1 MPHKARVRCF
11 RERVGGLI
19 RVSSKYDVALQT
31 LRQLAL
37 DGFVQNSTVMAT
49 LMNHYPAEWATMPL
63 RRFKKLYADVVAA
76 TNVYASELE
85 FTVVDHWL
93 QKHSI
98 KLYNFTRS
106 SMKRRSYL
114 LGALRSIN
122 PAVADRVLLLS
133 TDDLHYN
140 WVTAAYRAYG
150 EQVVNES
157 LMHIDTLIVLLTVS
171 SGARVTAMAGGGE
184 KKPRMSRGRFAPLPP
199 GVDAAAAP
207 PAAGGLR
214 AAAAVASKCALTAA
228 ATSPREAR
236 SSAAA
241 RCADTADS
249 PSTARSAATP
259 SSAFSSSSSSEMI
272 TTSSAAAA
280 AGTEGGGRAAAAVG
294 AECAA
299 AACAAAAAAAP
310 AAAAALP
317 LRAAAC
323 ASSSSSASPSPS
335 EDDAGDAAAS
345 EPPAPASSG
354 STSAPGGA
362 WRGRPKKARL
372 ALVSS
377 TRLRKCFAMAAAEAC
392 SALPGAAAE
401 PTPTVGTTQR
411 GRSQRT

>member
-1 MPHKARVRCF
+1 MPNDALHFTFNDVPGDGNCFYAAVVRGLEFAGQDALLHCDPAMPIKARVRCF

-106 SMKRRSYL
+106 STKRRSYL

-150 EQVVNES
+150 EQVVHES

-184 KKPRMSRGRFAPLPP
+184 KKPAPTRSRAEAATLLQSLPRKRLLSAARHMKAVKDTAT
-199 GVDAAAAP
+199 GKSATKRHLATALVDA
-207 PAAGGLR
+207 
-214 AAAAVASKCALTAA
+214 LT
-228 ATSPREAR
+228 
-236 SSAAA
+236 
-241 RCADTADS
+241 
-249 PSTARSAATP
+249 
-259 SSAFSSSSSSEMI
+259 
-272 TTSSAAAA
+272 
-280 AGTEGGGRAAAAVG
+280 
-294 AECAA
+294 
-299 AACAAAAAAAP
+299 
-310 AAAAALP
+310 
-317 LRAAAC
+317 
-323 ASSSSSASPSPS
+323 
-335 EDDAGDAAAS
+335 
-345 EPPAPASSG
+345 PAP
-354 STSAPGGA
+354 
-362 WRGRPKKARL
+362 RKGRENVK
-372 ALVSS
+372 
-377 TRLRKCFAMAAAEAC
+377 M
-392 SALPGAAAE
+392 
-401 PTPTVGTTQR
+401 
-411 GRSQRT
+411 